1 MKIGA
6 CGIACE
12 LCGLFAKGVCGG
24 CTHGDDENAPVVLET
39 QKKQFGMV
47 CPVLECA
54 SSRKVGHCLKDC
66 GEFPCDVLYQGF
78 PYGKAWL
85 NVFKKG

>member
-1 MKIGA
+1 MKVGA

-12 LCGLFAKGVCGG
+12 VCGFLAKGACGG
-24 CTHGDDENAPVVLET
+24 CVPGDDEGASLVLET
-39 QKKQFGMV
+39 QKEQFGLA

-54 SSRKVGHCLKDC
+54 SSRKVPYCLKDC
-66 GEFPCDVLYQGF
+66 DDFPCELLYRGF

-85 NVFKKG
+85 NLFKGA

>member
-12 LCGLFAKGVCGG
+12 VCGFLAKGACEG
-24 CTHGDDENAPVVLET
+24 CVAGSDEGASKKLDE
-39 QKKQFGMV
+39 QKKKFGMV

-66 GEFPCDVLYQGF
+66 DEFPCDLLYRGY